1 MKSTG
6 VVRRIDDLGRIVLPK
21 EIRKTLRIREGE
33 SLEIYTNGEEIVL
46 KKFTSSSDLKEIS
59 QNLIDTITNTIKN
72 SILVADRDNIIAGS
86 GPLKKEF
93 ISKHI
98 SSKLENI
105 LLNNEKTSKYSVE
118 YKEIIESDNK
128 SNKIFD
134 YLVNPILSE
143 GEVIGLILI
152 IDVHTGKM
160 FSEEQEHMAQIISQF
175 LEKYLEEWINLW

>member
-59 QNLIDTITNTIKN
+59 QNLIDTIIKY

-98 SSKLENI
+98 SSELENL

-175 LEKYLEEWINLW
+175 LEKYLEE